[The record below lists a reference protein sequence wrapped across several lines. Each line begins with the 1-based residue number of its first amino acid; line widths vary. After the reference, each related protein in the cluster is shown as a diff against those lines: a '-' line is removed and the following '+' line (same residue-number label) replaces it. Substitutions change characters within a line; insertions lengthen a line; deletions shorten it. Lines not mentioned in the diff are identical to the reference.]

1 MKSSEEGNLQQL
13 KTKTDNQNPFGFNTD
28 LFAGLGLQWRHVA
41 GFESQGFKEIQ
52 IRMSQNVMIV

>member
-28 LFAGLGLQWRHVA
+28 LFAGLGLQ
-41 GFESQGFKEIQ
+41 
-52 IRMSQNVMIV
+52 